1 MFARVV
7 LIKQLKFGNVD
18 EKKQQQQKKQAKI
31 IKIFIYIFFS

>member
-18 EKKQQQQKKQAKI
+18 EKTTKKTSKNY
-31 IKIFIYIFFS
+31 KNIYLYFFS